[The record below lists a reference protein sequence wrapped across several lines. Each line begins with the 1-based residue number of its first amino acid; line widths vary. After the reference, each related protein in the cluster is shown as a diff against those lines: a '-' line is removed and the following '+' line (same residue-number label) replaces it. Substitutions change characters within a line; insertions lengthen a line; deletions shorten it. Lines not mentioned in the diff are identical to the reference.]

1 MKVQQFVRAALVAA
15 APFAVQAC
23 ATKGFVRN
31 QLSAERARADSL
43 VAAERTD
50 RVAGDSTNAA
60 RITELRASLDSM
72 RTEFGA
78 KIAAVED
85 GVRFAMP
92 VTFAFDDATVRDQ
105 DRPMLDRF
113 VRVAQKYY
121 PGSAITVEGFAD
133 PAGTMRYNLALS
145 TRRADAVRDA
155 LTQLG
160 LSGSQLRAVGYGKTR
175 LVTPGAEKDMPGAQ
189 LNRRVVF
196 VIESGPAD
204 SSAVAM
210 ADTVAM
216 R

>member
-1 MKVQQFVRAALVAA
+1 MKVQQLARAALVAA

-31 QLSAERARADSL
+31 QVSAERARADSI
-43 VAAERTD
+43 VAAERTA
-50 RVAGDSTNAA
+50 RVAGDSTNDA

-72 RTEFGA
+72 RTQFGA

-85 GVRFAMP
+85 GIRFAMP
-92 VTFAFDDATVRDQ
+92 VTFAFDDATIRDQ

-113 VRVAQKYY
+113 ARVAQKYY

-133 PAGTMRYNLALS
+133 PAGTVRYNLALS
-145 TRRADAVRDA
+145 ERRADAVRDA

-160 LSGSQLRAVGYGKTR
+160 LSTSQLRAVGYGKTR
-175 LVTPGAEKDMPGAQ
+175 LVTPGAAKDAPGAEQ
-189 LNRRVVF
+189 NRRVVF
-196 VIESGPAD
+196 VIESGAAD

-210 ADTVAM
+210 VDTSAM
-216 R
+216 H